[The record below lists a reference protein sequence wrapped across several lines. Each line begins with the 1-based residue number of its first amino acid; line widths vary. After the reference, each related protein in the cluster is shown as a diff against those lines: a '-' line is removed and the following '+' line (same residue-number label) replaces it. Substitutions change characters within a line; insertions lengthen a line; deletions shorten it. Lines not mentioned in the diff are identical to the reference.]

1 MTLDQAYRLGFQ
13 KAAEYYEAKI
23 QKRAARRDALR
34 KAAQQQFMGT
44 PRNSAR
50 VPYDKLPPARQKIER
65 RKFFPSILSYLNPGN
80 HIALGSARF
89 DAQAPAAPVANVA
102 TNTPAVR

>member
-23 QKRAARRDALR
+23 QKRAARRDVLR

-65 RKFFPSILSYLNPGN
+65 RKFFPGILSYLNPGN

-89 DAQAPAAPVANVA
+89 DVPAPAAPAANVA
-102 TNTPAVR
+102 TNTPAGR